1 LRRAADAGSLDAMYS
16 LGMLLHE
23 SGRLDAAERGLP
35 ASSDAGDIESLHN
48 LGVLLDETG
57 RPDKP
62 SNACERPPPPATSPP

>member
-57 RPDKP
+57 RPDQ
-62 SNACERPPPPATSPP
+62 AEQCLRTAAPP